1 MSHILYRKNDNI
13 VEWQWLKSSTD
24 GQFVNDG
31 TVTFTLY
38 SGYSLVST
46 TGALTTPAGA
56 VNVTVYG
63 PASMDYVSGSDG
75 KYQGKLPSTVDL
87 DLALEYTI
95 EINATADGHVARR
108 SIPVTVVDRVDMRRV
123 LWA

>member
-13 VEWQWLKSSTD
+13 VEWQWMKTATD

-63 PASMDYVSGSDG
+63 PANMDYVSGSDG

-108 SIPVTVVDRVDMRRV
+108 SIPVTVVDRVT
-123 LWA
+123 